1 MAADFLVLFG
11 IHLDR
16 EGMGLPSHLG
26 RALLARLALEERSM
40 YRHEL
45 RFDALYNGSP
55 HLEGPDLR
63 PEPVRMREK
72 FDQWFG
78 YSMTEQHI
86 KWLIEM
92 VEEFAYLYAS
102 ANSKEGKRPPK
113 GESVPSPEDA
123 VKKSVNPFT
132 AMENMMKMSYG
143 LDDSDIASFF
153 EE

>member
-1 MAADFLVLFG
+1 
-11 IHLDR
+11 
-16 EGMGLPSHLG
+16 
-26 RALLARLALEERSM
+26 M

-45 RFDALYNGSP
+45 RFDALYYGDDR
-55 HLEGPDLR
+55 HDAPDLR

-92 VEEFAYLYAS
+92 VEEFAHLYVS
-102 ANSKEGKRPPK
+102 ANSEQGKRPPK
-113 GESVPSPEDA
+113 SKGVPSPEDA

-132 AMENMMKMSYG
+132 AMENMMQMTYG
-143 LDDSDIASFF
+143 YDDSDIASFW
-153 EE
+153 ED

>member
-1 MAADFLVLFG
+1 
-11 IHLDR
+11 
-16 EGMGLPSHLG
+16 
-26 RALLARLALEERSM
+26 M

-45 RFDALYNGSP
+45 RFDALYNGAP

-92 VEEFAYLYAS
+92 VEEFAYMYAS
-102 ANSKEGKRPPK
+102 ANSEKGKRPPK
-113 GESVPSPEDA
+113 SEGVPSPEDA
-123 VKKSVNPFT
+123 VKKSVDPFT
-132 AMENMMKMSYG
+132 AMENMMQMTYG